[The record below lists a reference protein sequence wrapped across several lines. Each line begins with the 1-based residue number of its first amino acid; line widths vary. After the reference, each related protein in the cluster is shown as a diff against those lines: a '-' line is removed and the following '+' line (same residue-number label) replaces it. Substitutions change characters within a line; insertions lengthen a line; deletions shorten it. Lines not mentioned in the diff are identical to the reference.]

1 MNQEQFLQELSKA
14 LKPLS
19 EEERNEILFDF
30 EEHITEGVKEGR
42 PEANIIRELGSPK
55 QIAKELVPDVTET
68 APAVQRP
75 KKNLFQMACSAAAIS
90 ILNLIFVLGPAL
102 GIFGVYVGFCGA
114 ALALSVSPIMFVS
127 MVMFQMNT
135 HMMLEFFL
143 SLMFGSLGLLSCIG
157 LWHLGKL
164 LYNVSL
170 RYIRYN
176 LKLVTGAQT

>member
-14 LKPLS
+14 LQPLS
-19 EEERNEILFDF
+19 KEERNEVLFDF
-30 EEHITEGVKEGR
+30 EEHITEGMKEGR
-42 PEANIIRELGSPK
+42 PEADIIRELGSPK

-90 ILNLIFVLGPAL
+90 ILNLIFVLGPAI
-102 GIFGVYVGFCGA
+102 GIFGVYVGLWGA
-114 ALALSVSPIMFVS
+114 ALALSVSPIMFVG

-143 SLMFGSLGLLSCIG
+143 SLVFGSLGMLLCIG

-164 LYNVSL
+164 LYGMSL

>member
-19 EEERNEILFDF
+19 EEERNEILLDF
-30 EEHITEGVKEGR
+30 EEHITEGMKEGR

-90 ILNLIFVLGPAL
+90 ILNVIFVLGPAI
-102 GIFGVYVGFCGA
+102 GVFGVYVGFCGA
-114 ALALSVSPIMFVS
+114 ALALSLSPIMFVG
-127 MVMFQMNT
+127 MVMFQANP

-143 SLMFGSLGLLSCIG
+143 SLVFGSLGLLLCIG
-157 LWHLGKL
+157 MWHLGKL
-164 LYNVSL
+164 LYRVSL

>member
-68 APAVQRP
+68 APTVQRP

-114 ALALSVSPIMFVS
+114 ALALSVSPIMFVG

-157 LWHLGKL
+157 LWHFGKL
-164 LYNVSL
+164 LYSVSL

>member
-90 ILNLIFVLGPAL
+90 ILNLILCWDQLLAFLECTWVS
-102 GIFGVYVGFCGA
+102 VGLRLHFLYHQLC
-114 ALALSVSPIMFVS
+114 LSA
-127 MVMFQMNT
+127 
-135 HMMLEFFL
+135 
-143 SLMFGSLGLLSCIG
+143 
-157 LWHLGKL
+157 W
-164 LYNVSL
+164 
-170 RYIRYN
+170 
-176 LKLVTGAQT
+176 

>member
-14 LKPLS
+14 LQPLS

-30 EEHITEGVKEGR
+30 EEHITEGMKEGR

-90 ILNLIFVLGPAL
+90 ILNLIFVLGPAI

-114 ALALSVSPIMFVS
+114 ALALSVSPIMFVG

-157 LWHLGKL
+157 LWHIGKL
-164 LYNVSL
+164 LYSVSL

-176 LKLVTGAQT
+176 LKLVTGVQT

>member
-14 LKPLS
+14 LEPLS

-90 ILNLIFVLGPAL
+90 ILNLIFVLGPAI

-114 ALALSVSPIMFVS
+114 ALALSVSPIMFVG

-157 LWHLGKL
+157 LWHIGKL
-164 LYNVSL
+164 LCSVSL